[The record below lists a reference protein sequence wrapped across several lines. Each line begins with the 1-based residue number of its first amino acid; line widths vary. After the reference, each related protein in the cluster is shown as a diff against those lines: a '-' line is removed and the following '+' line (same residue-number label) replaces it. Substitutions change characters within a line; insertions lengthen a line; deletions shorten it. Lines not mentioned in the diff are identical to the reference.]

1 MPAQHVA
8 SANRRLPLP
17 DAPIPYLRR
26 SPASGPMSSRS
37 RSVRAAALGTL
48 AGGAAGFALG
58 LLLAPGEGRQ
68 LRRRAAFLL
77 DQWADD
83 LQAVVR
89 RLDDD
94 DSPATSIAR
103 TKADAL
109 VADARVQAQALL
121 SEADALIDAAR
132 QRRADGL
139 S

>member
-1 MPAQHVA
+1 
-8 SANRRLPLP
+8 
-17 DAPIPYLRR
+17 
-26 SPASGPMSSRS
+26 MSSRS

-68 LRRRAAFLL
+68 LRRRAAYLL
-77 DQWADD
+77 DSWADD

-94 DSPATSIAR
+94 DSPATSVAR